1 MIIFVKAVMIF
12 VIKDQCNQ
20 LSTHKEI
27 DVWHILWNME
37 YVGIFCIV
45 LIKTEWFALFS
56 KEEGRQLEKQ
66 LIVTILRFQS
76 DH

>member
-1 MIIFVKAVMIF
+1 MAYP
-12 VIKDQCNQ
+12 
-20 LSTHKEI
+20 
-27 DVWHILWNME
+27 ME
-37 YVGIFCIV
+37 CVGIFCIV
-45 LIKTEWFALFS
+45 LVKTEWFALFS

>member
-1 MIIFVKAVMIF
+1 MAYP
-12 VIKDQCNQ
+12 
-20 LSTHKEI
+20 
-27 DVWHILWNME
+27 ME
-37 YVGIFCIV
+37 YVGILCIV
-45 LIKTEWFALFS
+45 LIKTEWFALSS